1 MSGDTTAIIVGSV
14 FGGILL
20 IELIFY
26 IIVHYFVLP
35 NIQPLKEPPPH
46 DDAHETFDRILNSL
60 DKLETYEFE
69 TFFRGYF
76 KFIPMEDIYEENFES
91 FLAWVTYS
99 KKLTDVDDVELAVVH
114 SQKEKVYKRY
124 NLTLKPGHNPGCEH
138 CCMTYEDIPF
148 IHRPLFVYVLAGLF
162 DVVGGILY
170 RSAGFRRLEYNGM
183 EYWHHPGAIVTKQP
197 YAPVPSAPA
206 GAGANS
212 NVPVAPDAPADT
224 AAGDDEEVKTPM
236 VLFHG
241 ITLGWMNYFTLVRAL
256 GADREVFLVDVDA
269 IKMMSLV
276 FEMPTPEKLCALV
289 RQVLLRHKVERVH
302 VVGHSFGSITAGWFV
317 REFPNLI
324 THLTL
329 LDPVSLLLGLPDVAY
344 SFLYRKPTTTM
355 ESIIYYVAA
364 SELTIAHV
372 LRRHFWWYKNI
383 LWLEDLAPHI
393 HIVVGLAGGDEVANA
408 TSVREYVLQVKKH
421 RDGLR
426 EGSSNLDENFEEK
439 VPAEDAAPDPEL
451 GQVEVVFWDG
461 YSHGQC
467 TACKVAM
474 HEVHQTI
481 KTIEKSSGSNKAQS
495 VVS

>member
-1 MSGDTTAIIVGSV
+1 MSSTVAITVCSVVGAIV
-14 FGGILL
+14 L
-20 IELIFY
+20 IELTFY
-26 IIVHYFVLP
+26 IIVHYFVVP

-46 DDAHETFDRILNSL
+46 VDSHETFNRILSSL
-60 DKLETYEFE
+60 DSLETYDFD

-76 KFIPMEDIYEENFES
+76 KFVPLEDIYQQNFRS
-91 FLAWVTYS
+91 FLAWVTFS
-99 KKLTDVDDVELAVVH
+99 KKLEDIDEEEMEIVDEQEQMVYNRYDFKL
-114 SQKEKVYKRY
+114 KE
-124 NLTLKPGHNPGCEH
+124 GHNPDCEH

-148 IHRPLFVYVLAGLF
+148 IHRPLIVYILAGLF
-162 DVVGGILY
+162 DMVGGILY
-170 RSAGFRRLEYNGM
+170 RSCGFRRMEYNGM
-183 EYWHHPGAIVTKQP
+183 EYWHHPGVIMAAQDYEAVG
-197 YAPVPSAPA
+197 S
-206 GAGANS
+206 
-212 NVPVAPDAPADT
+212 DA
-224 AAGDDEEVKTPM
+224 KTPM

-241 ITLGWMNYFTLVRAL
+241 ITLGWMNYFALVRAL
-256 GADREVFLVDVDA
+256 GHEREVFLVDVDA

-289 RQVLLRHKVERVH
+289 RQILLRHKVPRVH

-317 REFPNLI
+317 REFPNLT

-344 SFLYRKPTTTM
+344 SFLYRKPTKLM

-408 TSVREYVLQVKKH
+408 TSVREYVLQMKKK
-421 RDGLR
+421 RDGER
-426 EGSSNLDENFEEK
+426 QAASELDANFEEK
-439 VPAEDAAPDPEL
+439 EDKPDVEL
-451 GQVEVVFWDG
+451 GHVEVLFWDG

-467 TACKVAM
+467 TACKTAI
-474 HEVHQTI
+474 HEVHQVI
-481 KTIEKSSGSNKAQS
+481 KTIDKTSSLLKA
-495 VVS
+495 